1 VTSIEK
7 VTAVIDA
14 LNELEIAYMLTGSLA
29 SNMYGIVRATQDADF
44 VVQVEACEISRI
56 AGRLEPI
63 FSLDP
68 QASFETVTMTMRY
81 VFVSADEELKV
92 ELFLLSEDPHDKARF
107 QRRRQGTFEGRA
119 VAVPTPEDIVVS
131 KLRWYRPKDID
142 DVRNVLSMQ
151 AGQLDEEYIQLW
163 CDRHG
168 TRDRLDRIRKS
179 IPKRPN
185 ERGEPDDAAP
195 GKNNTNSV

>member
-44 VVQVEACEISRI
+44 VVQVEAGEISRI

-68 QASFETVTMTMRY
+68 QASLETVTMTMRY

-151 AGQLDEEYIQLW
+151 AGQLDEEYIQVW

-185 ERGEPDDAAP
+185 D
-195 GKNNTNSV
+195 